1 MVVCLFPSHILLSL
15 YPLSV
20 IPLSSS
26 FRSIP
31 SPFLNPQWKDMKLI
45 LQRSKPKKNTIEES
59 REWLLK
65 YILNVN
71 EKGETD
77 PGIDK
82 FALLLKDPGSDGE
95 REGETGG
102 RKGKELKMIGFVG
115 TNRWCEQGLEVGY
128 CLNRAY
134 WGRGYITEGFR
145 AFLEIFWELPG
156 EFNSSFL
163 VLFLVAWF

>member
-1 MVVCLFPSHILLSL
+1 ME
-15 YPLSV
+15 
-20 IPLSSS
+20 
-26 FRSIP
+26 
-31 SPFLNPQWKDMKLI
+31 LI
-45 LQRSKPKKNTIEES
+45 VQRSKPKKNRMEES

-71 EKGETD
+71 EEGETD
-77 PGIDK
+77 SGIDK
-82 FALLLKDPGSDGE
+82 FALLLKSDGRDEDGEGEEEGE
-95 REGETGG
+95 REE
-102 RKGKELKMIGFVG
+102 KGKKLKMIGFVG

-156 EFNSSFL
+156 KPNPPCPSSCFL
-163 VLFLVAWF
+163 ILFLISILMKRLIGRREEGD

>member
-1 MVVCLFPSHILLSL
+1 
-15 YPLSV
+15 
-20 IPLSSS
+20 
-26 FRSIP
+26 
-31 SPFLNPQWKDMKLI
+31 LI
-45 LQRSKPKKNTIEES
+45 IQRSKPKKNRMEES

-71 EKGETD
+71 EEGETD

-82 FALLLKDPGSDGE
+82 FALWLKTGEEGGGGGGEDGE
-95 REGETGG
+95 GEGGGEGELETGG
-102 RKGKELKMIGFVG
+102 RKGKKLKMIGFVG

-145 AFLEIFWELPG
+145 AFLEIFWELHGKPNPPCSC
-156 EFNSSFL
+156 F
-163 VLFLVAWF
+163 